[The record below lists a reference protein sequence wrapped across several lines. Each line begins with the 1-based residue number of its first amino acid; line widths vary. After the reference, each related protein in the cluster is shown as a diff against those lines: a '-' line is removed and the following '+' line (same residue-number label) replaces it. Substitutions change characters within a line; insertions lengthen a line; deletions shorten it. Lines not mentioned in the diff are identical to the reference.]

1 MAFNDLL
8 AKLQGLKERVDALE
22 AERDDAV
29 ARAEQAEVA
38 KVEAEQS
45 RDEARARVQVVENE
59 KAVQQAE
66 FEAQFQA
73 INDLIDSIF
82 GVEEEPETPVE
93 PEPEQPEVP
102 EQPEPEVPVE
112 PEQPENGENNGSE
125 VLAIN
130 YNIQEPDKPGL
141 KYNILY

>member
-8 AKLQGLKERVDALE
+8 TKLQGLKERVDALE

-102 EQPEPEVPVE
+102 EQPE
-112 PEQPENGENNGSE
+112 NGENNGSE
-125 VLAIN
+125 
-130 YNIQEPDKPGL
+130 EPKDDNGDAPVEGGDE
-141 KYNILY
+141 NPTQPEEVVPEA